1 MSSDRALEREM
12 PTPPRPAVQLKGR
25 GKGLRLSISPR
36 VDPTAAEDSLR
47 AQLAGR
53 SPAFFG
59 DARVL
64 IDFGSGRLDL
74 ALAGRLA
81 SVLDEAGLRLVGV
94 TCTEASEGLPQER
107 PTERAGSERGGD
119 GDGAGAL
126 VVEGHLRG
134 GQRVSHAGSVVVLG
148 DVNPGAEIVAGE
160 HVLVWG
166 RLRGLVEA
174 GLARDADAVDDIRV
188 AALDLSPT
196 QLRIGDAIARAPEEP
211 GRVPTPETARCQE
224 GRIVVDGWR

>member
-1 MSSDRALEREM
+1 MTDDRPLEREL
-12 PTPPRPAVQLKGR
+12 PTPAKPAVQLKGR
-25 GKGLRLSISPR
+25 GKGLRVSVSSR
-36 VDPTAAEDSLR
+36 ADAAAAEESLR
-47 AQLAGR
+47 AQLANR
-53 SPAFFG
+53 HASFFG

-64 IDFGSGRLDL
+64 IDFGTGRVDL
-74 ALAGRLA
+74 GLAGRLA
-81 SVLDEAGLRLVGV
+81 AVLEAAGLRLVGV
-94 TCTEASEGLPQER
+94 TCAEAGDGAASSERVP
-107 PTERAGSERGGD
+107 ERGGAD
-119 GDGAGAL
+119 SAPEGAL
-126 VVEGHLRG
+126 FVAGHLRG

-148 DVNPGAEIVAGE
+148 DVNPGAEVLAGE

-166 RLRGLVEA
+166 RLRGVVEA

-211 GRVPTPETARCQE
+211 GRVPSPEAARTQD

>member
-1 MSSDRALEREM
+1 MSDRPLEREM
-12 PTPPRPAVQLKGR
+12 PTPARPPIQLKGR
-25 GKGLRLSISPR
+25 GKGLRLTVNAR
-36 VDPTAAEDSLR
+36 VTPEAAEASLR
-47 AQLAGR
+47 SQLAGR
-53 SPAFFG
+53 SAGFFG

-64 IDFGSGRLDL
+64 LDFGSSRLDL
-74 ALAGRLA
+74 GLAGRLA
-81 SVLDEAGLRLVGV
+81 AVLEAAGLRLVGV
-94 TCTEASEGLPQER
+94 TSAEA
-107 PTERAGSERGGD
+107 ADGSAVERGPDRAAAEKGGGD
-119 GDGAGAL
+119 ADPAGAL
-126 VVEGHLRG
+126 VIAGHLRG
-134 GQRVSHAGSVVVLG
+134 GQRVSHTGSVVVLG

-174 GLARDADAVDDIRV
+174 GLAREADAVDDIRV

-211 GRVPTPETARCQE
+211 GRVPSPESARCVE